1 MARLHCNPKV
11 TLKLAGHKAER
22 GQNWQMAQLKSRWTC

>member
-22 GQNWQMAQLKSRWTC
+22 GQNWLTAQ